1 MTYEIYQKKFQ
12 IFIIMANNKLVI
24 VRCDMEEFSNLS
36 INNQWLEL
44 FQKSIEAHSFSNK
57 LSNLSDEVFLFES
70 GKKSTIYHLKIFN
83 DKIGLRLSGSLP
95 KTLNSPF
102 KVFLNVSWDNANK
115 YLQGIEI
122 QCTPKILLDEN
133 GIEVVEFTN
142 TDTEVIPKENQNVL
156 GRDEFSRTKEKV
168 ININTRWNFVLI
180 DGKLKE
186 Y

>member
-1 MTYEIYQKKFQ
+1 
-12 IFIIMANNKLVI
+12 
-24 VRCDMEEFSNLS
+24 MEEFSNLS
-36 INNQWLEL
+36 INNQGLKL

-57 LSNLSDEVFLFES
+57 LGNFSNEVFLFENNR
-70 GKKSTIYHLKIFN
+70 KSNTYHLRTFN
-83 DKIGLRLSGSLP
+83 DKSEQRLTGSLP

-102 KVFLNVSWDNANK
+102 KVFLNVSWDNAKK

-142 TDTEVIPKENQNVL
+142 TDIDNIPEENQNVL
-156 GRDEFSRTKEKV
+156 GRDENSRMVEKV
-168 ININTRWNFVLI
+168 KNMNTLWNFVLI